1 LARSAGL
8 FTDLMEGASRL
19 RWQTSLTLAVIFGV
33 GFHFLA
39 AAFPMV
45 QKVSAPPNLEHL
57 VIQQFTH
64 VVASIFQWLIPLG
77 FLIGAAVGALKRRRG
92 G

>member
-1 LARSAGL
+1 LARSEGL
-8 FTDLMEGASRL
+8 FTDLMKWSSRL
-19 RWQTSLTLAVIFGV
+19 RWPTSIALAVSSGI

-45 QKVSAPPNLEHL
+45 QKVSAHPNLGHV
-57 VIQQFTH
+57 VIQDFTH
-64 VVASIFQWLIPLG
+64 VVASIFQWLIPVG